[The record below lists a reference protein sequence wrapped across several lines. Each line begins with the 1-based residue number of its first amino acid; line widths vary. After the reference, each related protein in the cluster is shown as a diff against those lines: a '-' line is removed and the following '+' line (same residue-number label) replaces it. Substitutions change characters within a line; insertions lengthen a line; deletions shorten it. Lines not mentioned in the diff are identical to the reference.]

1 MPVAT
6 KHVFAQ
12 RRVVGALVRAVAL
25 AAVRKPTGPLVT
37 PGPEIK
43 LHVPSPSDA
52 LVKDFVRLV
61 RGDPGAYKRELP
73 PHLFPQWSFPAVLR
87 ALEGVPYP
95 FARIVNAGC
104 TLSIEGPLP
113 KGEALDVTA
122 RLSSIDDNGRRAIM
136 HVEVLTSTRS
146 CGTALRA
153 DFRALAPLGGAD
165 KSKNGKGKRKG
176 NGRSNGSRAKDAGDK
191 PRIPERGR
199 EIGRFSLPKRAGL
212 DFAKATGDFNP
223 IHWAPRYAK
232 AMGFRSVI
240 LHGFGSLS
248 WAFEGLVRGLY
259 SGDVSRVTTIDAN
272 FVRPLVLPAKVGLYV
287 WGEGELGLGDAP
299 GGPAYMLGSHKAR
312 V

>member
-25 AAVRKPTGPLVT
+25 AAIKKPNGTLIT
-37 PGPEIK
+37 PGPEIH
-43 LHVPSPSDA
+43 LRVPPPGDE

-61 RGDPGAYKRELP
+61 RGDPGAYKRSLP
-73 PHLFPQWSFPAVLR
+73 PHLFPQWAFPAVLR

-104 TLSIEGPLP
+104 TLSILGRVP
-113 KGEALDVTA
+113 KGEPLDVVA

-136 HVEVLTSTRS
+136 HVELVTSTNAGA
-146 CGTALRA
+146 CLRA
-153 DFRALAPLGGAD
+153 DFRALAPLAGGKGD
-165 KSKNGKGKRKG
+165 KSANGE
-176 NGRSNGSRAKDAGDK
+176 AKKPKDSTDK
-191 PRIPERGR
+191 PRIAERAR
-199 EIGRFSLPKRAGL
+199 EIGRFSLSKRAGL
-212 DFAKATGDFNP
+212 DFAKTTGDFNP

-259 SGDVSRVTTIDAN
+259 SGDVEKITEIDAN

-287 WGEGELGLGDAP
+287 WGDDQIGLGDAP
-299 GGPAYMLGSHKAR
+299 GGPAYMLGSHKAKTT
-312 V
+312 

>member
-25 AAVRKPTGPLVT
+25 AAVKKPNGGTLVT
-37 PGPEIK
+37 PGPEIR
-43 LHVPSPSDA
+43 LRVPPPGDA

-61 RGDPGAYKRELP
+61 RGDPGAYKRALP
-73 PHLFPQWSFPAVLR
+73 PHLFPQWAFPAVLR

-104 TLSIEGPLP
+104 TLAILGPVP
-113 KGEALDVTA
+113 KGETLDVAA
-122 RLSSIDDNGRRAIM
+122 RLAEIDDNGRRAIM
-136 HVEVLTSTRS
+136 HVEVITSTKAGQ
-146 CGTALRA
+146 CLRA
-153 DFRALAPLGGAD
+153 DFRALAPLGRGKGD
-165 KSKNGKGKRKG
+165 KSANGK
-176 NGRSNGSRAKDAGDK
+176 AEPKDVSDK
-191 PRIPERGR
+191 PRIPEQAR
-199 EIGRFSLPKRAGL
+199 EIGRFSLSKRAGL
-212 DFAKATGDFNP
+212 DFAKTTGDFNP

-259 SGDVSRVTTIDAN
+259 SGDVAKITEIDAN

-287 WGEGELGLGDAP
+287 WGDGQVGLGDAP
-299 GGPAYMLGSHKAR
+299 GGPAYMLGSHKSNLLGG
-312 V
+312 

>member
-25 AAVRKPTGPLVT
+25 AAVRKPNGGTLVT
-37 PGPEIK
+37 PGPEFR
-43 LHVPSPSDA
+43 LRVPPPGDA

-61 RGDPGAYKRELP
+61 RGDPAPYKRSLP
-73 PHLFPQWSFPAVLR
+73 PHLFPQWAFPAVLR

-104 TLSIEGPLP
+104 TLSILGPVP
-113 KGEALDVTA
+113 KGETLDVVA
-122 RLSSIDDNGRRAIM
+122 RLSQIDDNGRRAIM
-136 HVEVLTSTRS
+136 HVEVITSTRA
-146 CGTALRA
+146 GAALRA
-153 DFRALAPLGGAD
+153 DFRALAPLGGGKGG
-165 KSKNGKGKRKG
+165 KSANGK
-176 NGRSNGSRAKDAGDK
+176 AKPRDAADK
-191 PRIPERGR
+191 PRIPEHSR
-199 EIGRFSLPKRAGL
+199 EIGRFSLSKRAGL
-212 DFAKATGDFNP
+212 DFAKTTGDFNP

-259 SGDVSRVTTIDAN
+259 SGDVEKITEIDAN

-287 WGEGELGLGDAP
+287 WGDGQVGLGDAP

>member
-12 RRVVGALVRAVAL
+12 RRVVGALVRAVAV
-25 AAVRKPTGPLVT
+25 AAVKKPKGPLVT
-37 PGPEIK
+37 PGPEIPF
-43 LHVPSPSDA
+43 HVPSPSDA
-52 LVKDFVRLV
+52 LVKDFVKLV
-61 RGDPGAYKRELP
+61 RGDPSAYKRELP

-104 TLSIEGPLP
+104 TLAIEGPLP
-113 KGEALDVTA
+113 KGEPLDVTA

-136 HVEVLTSTRS
+136 HVEVLTSTKS
-146 CGTALRA
+146 CGVALRA
-153 DFRALAPLGGAD
+153 DFRALAPLGGGD
-165 KSKNGKGKRKG
+165 KSKNGKAKT
-176 NGRSNGSRAKDAGDK
+176 RSNGASDK
-191 PRIPERGR
+191 PRLPERGR
-199 EIGRFSLPKRAGL
+199 EIGRFSLSKRAGL

-259 SGDVSRVTTIDAN
+259 SGDVSRITAIDAN

-287 WGEGELGLGDAP
+287 WGDGELGLGDAP

-312 V
+312 I

>member
-6 KHVFAQ
+6 KHVLAQ

-25 AAVRKPTGPLVT
+25 AAVKKPKGTLVT
-37 PGPEIK
+37 PGPEIRFQA
-43 LHVPSPSDA
+43 PSPSDA

-61 RGDPGAYKRELP
+61 RGDPSAYKRELP

-113 KGEALDVTA
+113 KGEPLDVTA

-136 HVEVLTSTRS
+136 HVEVITSTRS

-153 DFRALAPLGGAD
+153 DFRALAPLGGGG
-165 KSKNGKGKRKG
+165 KNGK
-176 NGRSNGSRAKDAGDK
+176 SNGAKKLKDAADK
-191 PRIPERGR
+191 PRIVERGR
-199 EIGRFSLPKRAGL
+199 EIGRFSLSKRAGL

-259 SGDVSRVTTIDAN
+259 SGDVSRIREIDAN
-272 FVRPLVLPAKVGLYV
+272 FVRPLVLQALVGLYV
-287 WGEGELGLGDAP
+287 WGDGELGLGDAP
-299 GGPAYMLGSHKAR
+299 GGPAYMLGSHKQR
-312 V
+312 I